1 MNWRKIRIIAWK
13 YLLEVRQNKS
23 VMMSLGLVPL
33 IILVI
38 LPLVMLVV
46 AGQAG
51 SAQTFNDPDIQMMF
65 ERMPASLT
73 KVMEGLNE
81 TQLTIM
87 MILGYLFAPMFLI
100 MPLMSA
106 SSIAAESFAG
116 ERERKTLEAL
126 LYTPATDSELFFGK
140 ALAAFLPTVLI
151 AWVSFVLYSLVLNI
165 AGYPVFGRIWF
176 PIPSW
181 YPLVFWVTPAIAAL
195 GVGATVLISARVQTF
210 MGAYQTSGS
219 LVVIVLA
226 LVAGQATGV
235 VYLSGWVGMV
245 LGFII
250 WLIAGILFFLAI
262 QQFNRKTL
270 LYQKANQYRRLLLY
284 KS

>member
-1 MNWRKIRIIAWK
+1 MNWRKIKIIAWK
-13 YLLEVRQNKS
+13 DLLEVLQNKS
-23 VMMSLGLVPL
+23 VLISLGMVPL
-33 IILVI
+33 IILVV
-38 LPLVMLVV
+38 LPLVFLIV
-46 AGQAG
+46 AGQTG
-51 SAQTFNDPDIQMMF
+51 SADAFKDPDIQIMF
-65 ERMPASLT
+65 ERMPAALT
-73 KVMEGLNE
+73 QSMQGFND
-81 TQLTIM
+81 TQTTIM

-106 SSIAAESFAG
+106 TSIAAESFAG

-140 ALAAFLPTVLI
+140 ALAAFLPTLVI
-151 AWVSFVLYSLVLNI
+151 AWISFILYSLVLNI
-165 AGYPVFGRIWF
+165 AGYPLFGAVWF
-176 PIPSW
+176 PLPSW

-195 GVGATVLISARVQTF
+195 GVGATVLISTKVQTF

-235 VYLSGWVGMV
+235 VYLSAWVGIV

-250 WLIAGILFFLAI
+250 WLVAGILFFLAI
-262 QQFNRKTL
+262 RKFNRKTL
-270 LYQKANQYRRLLLY
+270 LLQ
-284 KS
+284 STG

>member
-1 MNWRKIRIIAWK
+1 MNWRKIKIIAWK
-13 YLLEVRQNKS
+13 DLLEVRQNKS
-23 VMMSLGLVPL
+23 VLISLGMVPL

-38 LPLVMLVV
+38 LPLVFLII
-46 AGQAG
+46 AGQTG
-51 SAQTFNDPDIQMMF
+51 SADALKDPDIQMMF
-65 ERMPASLT
+65 ERMPAALT
-73 KVMEGLNE
+73 QSMQGFND
-81 TQLTIM
+81 TQTTIM

-106 SSIAAESFAG
+106 TSIAAESFAG

-140 ALAAFLPTVLI
+140 ALAAFLPTLVI
-151 AWVSFVLYSLVLNI
+151 AWISFILYSLVLNI
-165 AGYPVFGRIWF
+165 AGFPLFGEVWF
-176 PIPSW
+176 PLPSW

-195 GVGATVLISARVQTF
+195 GVGATVLISTKVQTF

-235 VYLSGWVGMV
+235 VYLSAWVGIV
-245 LGFII
+245 LGFVI
-250 WLIAGILFFLAI
+250 WLVAGVLFYLAI
-262 QQFNRKTL
+262 RKFNRKTL
-270 LYQKANQYRRLLLY
+270 LLQ
-284 KS
+284 STG